1 MKIQLADKFRLSI
14 FDGEAYGRRSE
25 ESIMARPRL
34 AVKLIIFFLLGC
46 DTTMQ
51 DRVRDFNRE
60 GTILYRQGDY
70 QSAREHYEQASELK
84 PDDSNLLY
92 NIGQCY
98 ERQGDWPKAE
108 SFYRKCL
115 EKEPE
120 HEDVRFAL
128 AQVLDRTGRRGEAAQ
143 LANDWLA
150 SHSHKAAPYAL
161 DGWRLRQDRAFPQ
174 AQGRLMQALAIDP
187 HCSRALVELGI
198 LYEQL
203 GEPERALV
211 LYQRALE
218 HNPRQPDLIDRLNE
232 LKAKNIGR
240 PLPNR

>member
-1 MKIQLADKFRLSI
+1 MH
-14 FDGEAYGRRSE
+14 RR
-25 ESIMARPRL
+25 RL
-34 AVKLIIFFLLGC
+34 AAKLLVVFLLGC
-46 DTTMQ
+46 DTTVQ
-51 DRVRDFNRE
+51 DRVKDFNRE
-60 GTILYRQGDY
+60 GTILYRQGEY
-70 QSAREHYEQASELK
+70 QAAREHFEQASELK

-98 ERQGDWPKAE
+98 ERQGEWPKAE

-115 EKEPE
+115 EQEPE

-128 AQVLDRTGRRGEAAQ
+128 AQVLDRTGRRDEAAR
-143 LANDWLA
+143 LANDWLV

-174 AQGRLMQALAIDP
+174 ARGRLMQALAIDP

-203 GEPERALV
+203 GEPERSLI
-211 LYQRALE
+211 LYQRSLE
-218 HNPRQPDLIDRLNE
+218 YNPRQPDVIDRLNE
-232 LKAKNIGR
+232 LKAKNVGK